1 METTTLL
8 SLSDY
13 YSLKQMLL
21 STDEDKTLAYSN
33 IRNLGLEPIYI
44 VLLAKELMLEDRAKM
59 VEEFSDVFSL
69 SILSD
74 LKTTINNWHGNR
86 TVTDLSWN
94 KIHSVIKAHYS
105 DEWVAKKIFEQE
117 FKKEWFVQVVKST
130 TWNFIEDVE
139 LKVKW

>member
-33 IRNLGLEPIYI
+33 IRNLSLEPIYI
-44 VLLAKELMLEDRAKM
+44 VLLTKELKLEDRAKM
-59 VEEFSDVFSL
+59 IEEFSDVFSL
-69 SILSD
+69 NILSD
-74 LKTTINNWHGNR
+74 LKTTINNWHGNKNI
-86 TVTDLSWN
+86 TDLSWN

-105 DEWVAKKIFEQE
+105 DEWLAKKIFEHE

-130 TWNFIEDVE
+130 TWDFIESVE
-139 LKVKW
+139 LKVRW